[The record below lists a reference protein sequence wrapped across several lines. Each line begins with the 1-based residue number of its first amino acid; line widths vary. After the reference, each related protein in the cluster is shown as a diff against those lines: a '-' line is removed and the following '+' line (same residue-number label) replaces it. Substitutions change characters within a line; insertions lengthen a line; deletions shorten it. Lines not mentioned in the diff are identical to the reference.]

1 MALVITVVA
10 SAAENSGL
18 KYPSGLK
25 YTKDHPLVYEDLL
38 DLPPFSYINDEGK
51 PDGFNIALVK
61 EMMKR
66 LGVPYVI
73 KLKHTPL
80 NFQDVSNGTAA
91 LTIGMKASYHDKY
104 GAYSAN
110 TLVLFTHSVAS
121 PNNKPSDIHTFDD
134 LRKHKV
140 YVHRNSF
147 SHNQMIEAGMEANA
161 IPADDMKSILIQVAE
176 RDSGIIL
183 WNTSTLKE
191 LTTKNHLTNIKL
203 TPVNMKYGEYHFMS
217 RDSLLLEKL
226 DSIYNEMVAK
236 DEVLPLRRQWFY
248 PEIQNDKLN
257 NLLVYPSIAIG
268 IFILILIAYNIYYKV
283 RERRLNELNEK
294 QKRRLALLLKAGK
307 VGLWTYNTNKK
318 TFTILNPE
326 GSTKEEFNTKT
337 FALFFAAEDFVKLSY
352 AIEDIEAG
360 IYEQTK
366 IMVKSSLKKGNEKD
380 SGDMAYHDLNISVL
394 QKEEDM
400 PTVLIGIMHDVT
412 AEKKRFIETRDNLLK
427 YRTIFNT
434 SMADL
439 AYYDENGILTDI
451 NQNACDT
458 FGIKDRESL
467 INSHTHISDIPVFMG
482 LEGDVCRE
490 MWTSS
495 ITDMDKLHMEKEST
509 KYWTRTGM
517 IYYEFTIIP
526 IYDANGKPKCFV
538 SCGKDVTEMAKKMNK
553 ERMRQRRIEN
563 TSEQIKNYTNNINY
577 ALQVSGTRL
586 ANYYTDTHEM
596 TIAHDI
602 EKPMLRLSSLR
613 CVTLLDNESRDK
625 VAALFNNLDKKR
637 IKRFDLRVGTIFKNS
652 RKDNAYYEF
661 NGLPIKKNGKIDH
674 YFCLCRNVSQLV
686 ETERQLAEE
695 TRRAQEAEE
704 FQNSFLKN
712 MSHEIRT
719 PLYTVVGFAELFQ
732 SEHDQADE
740 PVFIDQ
746 IKQNSDHLLKL
757 VNHILLLSRLDAKMV
772 ETQTNTVDF
781 PDFFRAKCLMG
792 WTQGVNEGVKT
803 KIETTDEHLFVE
815 IDDNHVGQI
824 IETMCRLA
832 SMFTE
837 KGDIITRYI
846 YHSGLITM
854 TFKDTGNGMDE
865 ERKKEIR
872 ERNLNS
878 TSGDYGVVIQLII
891 CQQLASLMG
900 GQMEFESIENK
911 GTTFWITIPCKLIDA
926 KISKEND
933 VRPQNIMEQPAD
945 ITANG
950 TDLLAN
956 STDLLANIDSLSEE
970 EINQLLNSSDLFK

>member
-1 MALVITVVA
+1 MYKRLISITLALLITVIA
-10 SAAENSGL
+10 GATDNN
-18 KYPSGLK
+18 SGLK

-38 DLPPFSYINDEGK
+38 DLPPFSYVNDEGK

-91 LTIGMKASYHDKY
+91 LTIGMKAPYHDKY

-121 PNNKPSDIHTFDD
+121 SKNAPAEIRTLDD
-134 LRKHKV
+134 LRSRKV

-161 IPADDMKSILIQVAE
+161 MPADDIKSILMQVQE
-176 RDSGIIL
+176 RDSGVIL

-191 LTTKNHLTNIKL
+191 LIEKNHLTNIKL

-217 RDSLLLEKL
+217 RDSLLLTKL
-226 DSIYNEMVAK
+226 DSIYNEMVSK

-248 PEIQNDKLN
+248 PEIKDEKLN
-257 NLLVYPSIAIG
+257 NLLLYPGIAIG
-268 IFILILIAYNIYYKV
+268 IFILILLAYNIYYKV
-283 RERRLNELNEK
+283 RERQLNEINDR
-294 QKRRLALLLKAGK
+294 QRRRLALLLKAGK
-307 VGLWTYNTNKK
+307 VGLWTYDNKKK
-318 TFTILNPE
+318 TFTIMNPD
-326 GSTKEEFNTKT
+326 GNTKEEFNNKT
-337 FALFFAAEDFVKLSY
+337 FSLFFDAEDFTKISY

-366 IMVKSSLKKGNEKD
+366 IMVKSSLKNGNDGD
-380 SGDMAYHDLNISVL
+380 SNLMAYYDLNISVL
-394 QKEEDM
+394 RKEDGL
-400 PTVLIGIMHDVT
+400 PTILIGIMHDVT
-412 AEKKRFIETRDNLLK
+412 AEKKRFMDTRDNLLK
-427 YRTIFNT
+427 YKTIFST

-458 FGIKDRESL
+458 FGIKDRQSL

-482 LEGDVCRE
+482 LKGDVCRE

-495 ITDMDKLHMEKEST
+495 ITDMDKLHLEKDST

-613 CVTLLDNESRDK
+613 CVSLLDHESRDK

-637 IKRFDLRVGTIFKNS
+637 IKRFDLRVGTIFKDS

-661 NGLPIKKNGKIDH
+661 NGLPIRKNGKIDH

-719 PLYTVVGFAELFQ
+719 PLNTVVGFAELFQ
-732 SEHDQADE
+732 SDHEPADE

-746 IKQNSDHLLKL
+746 IKQNTDHLLKL

-772 ETQTNTVDF
+772 ETKTNIVDF

-792 WTQGVNEGVKT
+792 WTQGVKDGVKT
-803 KIETTDEHLFVE
+803 KIENTDEHLSVE

-824 IETMCRLA
+824 IETLCRLA
-832 SMFTE
+832 SQFTE
-837 KGDIITRYI
+837 KGHIVTRYI
-846 YHSGLITM
+846 YHSGMITM
-854 TFKDTGNGMDE
+854 SFKDTGCGMDE
-865 ERKKEIR
+865 ERKREIK
-872 ERNLNS
+872 ERNLN
-878 TSGDYGVVIQLII
+878 TPSGDYGVVIQIII
-891 CQQLASLMG
+891 CQQLAALMG
-900 GQMEFESIENK
+900 GKMEFESIDNN
-911 GTTFWITIPCKLIDA
+911 GTTFWITIPCKLI
-926 KISKEND
+926 ENK
-933 VRPQNIMEQPAD
+933 VGNAPEEKPQDMPAD
-945 ITANG
+945 TAA
-950 TDLLAN
+950 LLAN
-956 STDLLANIDSLSEE
+956 SADLLANIDSLSEE